1 MGVKVVRNIPTPI
14 AILVIIAV
22 IVVVVLVG
30 LWYLNRPS
38 PTPVGG
44 VETSPRPVTPGGTQ
58 PGQAGRQGGQPATP
72 TY

>member
-1 MGVKVVRNIPTPI
+1 MKNIPTPI
-14 AILVIIAV
+14 AILVIVVV

-30 LWYLNRPS
+30 LWYLNRSS

-44 VETSPRPVTPGGTQ
+44 IETSPRPVTPGGVQ
-58 PGQAGRQGGQPATP
+58 PGQSGQQGGQPVTP